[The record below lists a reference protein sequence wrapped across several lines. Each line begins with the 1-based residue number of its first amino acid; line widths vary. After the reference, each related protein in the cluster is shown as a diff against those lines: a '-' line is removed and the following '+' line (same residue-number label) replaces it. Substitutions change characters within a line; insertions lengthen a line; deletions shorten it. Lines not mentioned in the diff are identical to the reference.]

1 MALGE
6 TSAAP
11 VNHIEK
17 TIIRSTLGVEGSFL
31 GRSVYPEWAGTR
43 ILIWRRNKTAV
54 GGGGKAYGVK
64 SRKKE
69 KQRKTNDP
77 QGKECLNGFK
87 SLRTSLS
94 NPSTV

>member
-17 TIIRSTLGVEGSFL
+17 TIIRSTLGDEGSFL

-54 GGGGKAYGVK
+54 GGEVKAYGVK
-64 SRKKE
+64 SRKK
-69 KQRKTNDP
+69 
-77 QGKECLNGFK
+77 K
-87 SLRTSLS
+87 SKG
-94 NPSTV
+94 

>member
-54 GGGGKAYGVK
+54 GGGEEKRTELNREKKKSKGK
-64 SRKKE
+64 
-69 KQRKTNDP
+69 QTI
-77 QGKECLNGFK
+77 
-87 SLRTSLS
+87 LRGRNVSMDS
-94 NPSTV
+94 NP